1 MLPIALALAAANDPP
16 ADFLRESLAGW
27 PTQIEDD
34 LTHRQARVSDAATAG
49 CTTTMTG
56 EQGSWTVDWRK
67 VRTVALEDVFVF
79 LEGPQ
84 LKLAVV
90 TDVQNG
96 ADQARLRAMWTAM
109 RTLATRCG
117 GEGPHAVDDAGVTL
131 P

>member
-1 MLPIALALAAANDPP
+1 MLLMALALVAADDPP
-16 ADFLRESLAGW
+16 VDALREIVAGW
-27 PTQIEDD
+27 PTAIEDD
-34 LTHRQARVSDAATAG
+34 LSHGNSRVTDVATRG
-49 CTTTMTG
+49 CVTTITG
-56 EQGSWTVDWRK
+56 ERGNWTVDWRK

-90 TDVQNG
+90 ADVRDTD
-96 ADQARLRAMWTAM
+96 DQARLRNMWTAM

-117 GEGPHAVDDAGVTL
+117 GEPHAVDEGDVRL